1 MFPPLVTRDLE
12 MNGPNQNWKSGD
24 GRMSKQR
31 AAYCCPRSSPRSPLR
46 ADRRGRGERTRE
58 VQRPR
63 PRAADPSSA
72 PPSALCPHGASGSSL
87 WDKSR
92 RGEIP
97 SAWAAREEEKA
108 TSVWRGNLPTKA
120 LRVHGKAGE
129 GIHRRPPSSTRG
141 APLAAVRPEAASALR
156 VDPAEGPTRPW
167 QRDADGSR
175 PSLPPLRPAF
185 ITSPSPRLSACCFLL
200 CFFFFPSP
208 LQSVKAHASV

>member
-12 MNGPNQNWKSGD
+12 MNGPNQNWKNGD

-31 AAYCCPRSSPRSPLR
+31 AAYCCPRSSPCSPLR

-63 PRAADPSSA
+63 PRAADPASA

-92 RGEIP
+92 RREIP

-108 TSVWRGNLPTKA
+108 TSVGRGNLPTKA

-141 APLAAVRPEAASALR
+141 APLAAVRPEAASATR
-156 VDPAEGPTRPW
+156 RPRRRPDPPMAEGHGRVT
-167 QRDADGSR
+167 A
-175 PSLPPLRPAF
+175 
-185 ITSPSPRLSACCFLL
+185 LSAPSATRFYRVSVSSAFRLL
-200 CFFFFPSP
+200 FSFMFFFFSLP
-208 LQSVKAHASV
+208 LFNR